1 MCFVNLKTDLV
12 LQFPVG
18 GASGVGVTGP
28 LLQAVKAWVTLPAL
42 SQTWIMLILL
52 MDVICR

>member
-18 GASGVGVTGP
+18 GASGVGVT
-28 LLQAVKAWVTLPAL
+28 AWVTLPAL